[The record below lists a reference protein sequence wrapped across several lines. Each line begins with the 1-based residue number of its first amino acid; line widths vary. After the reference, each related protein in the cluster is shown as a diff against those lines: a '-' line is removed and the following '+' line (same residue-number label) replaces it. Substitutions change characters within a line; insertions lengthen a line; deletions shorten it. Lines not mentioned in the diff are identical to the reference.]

1 MLDPVIVVPPLLWM
15 VSDETDGISG
25 CRVTA
30 NLWDAGNPA
39 AATEGAGWG
48 SAATNRPVNW
58 SDTLYFKCT
67 SLWTRS

>member
-48 SAATNRPVNW
+48 SAA
-58 SDTLYFKCT
+58 S
-67 SLWTRS
+67 TR